1 VQPQPASAAIRV
13 AGRYA
18 LHQPIASGGM
28 ATVHLG
34 RLLGQAGFARTVAI
48 KRLHPQFAA
57 DPEFVSMFLDEA
69 RLAARIRSPHV
80 VPIVDVVADGGEL
93 LLVMEYIQGES
104 LHRILREVLHAGQP
118 IPVDV
123 VVAILSGVLHG
134 LHAAH
139 EASDEQ
145 GQPLG
150 IVHRDVSPQNILVG
164 SDGLARLVDFGVAK
178 AAGRIQTTREGQ
190 LKGKLAYMAP
200 EQLRSEPVTRRTD
213 VYAASVVLWEALT
226 CRRLFRAESEGGV
239 VTNILHAE
247 VLRPSQAIQRETNA
261 EAARVLERL
270 DAVVLRG
277 LARDPAERFETARAL
292 ALALEATTLP
302 ATAVVVGDWV
312 RSVAGSGLADRA
324 RQVADIESGV
334 SSIVALEAGALAG
347 SGARSAAPTAERRA
361 EPPGTQASSI
371 SVASDAARPRRR
383 AVWPLAAAGGAVL
396 LAGVV
401 ATWLAV
407 ARREP
412 APAPGASGSLPGA
425 EPSASLAP
433 PASESAGAGPGEV
446 PAPGAAATAS
456 AGEAAPTTS
465 AMQLAASA
473 AGASKPAPA
482 RRRDV
487 TPSPA
492 HTSSPARKDCDPP
505 YYWDDKGKKHYKL
518 NCI

>member
-1 VQPQPASAAIRV
+1 VEPQPASASIRV

-34 RLLGQAGFARTVAI
+34 RLLGEAGFARTVAV

-80 VPIVDVVADGGEL
+80 VPIVDVIADGGEL

-104 LHRILREVLHAGQP
+104 LHRILREVLHAGRP
-118 IPVDV
+118 IPLDV
-123 VVAILSGVLHG
+123 VVAVMAGVLHG

-139 EASDEQ
+139 EAIDEQ

-164 SDGLARLVDFGVAK
+164 SDGLARLLDFGVAK

-213 VYAASVVLWEALT
+213 VYAASVVLWETLT

-247 VLRPSQAIQRETNA
+247 VVRPSQVLQREPDAGT
-261 EAARVLERL
+261 ARVLERL

-277 LARDPAERFETARAL
+277 LARAPAERFETARAM
-292 ALALEATTLP
+292 ALELEATTTP
-302 ATAVVVGDWV
+302 ATAVAVGDWV
-312 RSVAGSGLADRA
+312 RSVAGSSLDERA

-334 SSIVALEAGALAG
+334 SSIVARKANADPSEA
-347 SGARSAAPTAERRA
+347 RTTQPAERRA

-371 SVASDAARPRRR
+371 SVAADAARPKKR
-383 AVWPLAAAGGAVL
+383 AWPFAAAGGGVI
-396 LAGVV
+396 LAG
-401 ATWLAV
+401 AV
-407 ARREP
+407 ALLVASGRHEP
-412 APAPGASGSLPGA
+412 AGSPGASDPVPAA
-425 EPSASLAP
+425 EPSAAAVP
-433 PASESAGAGPGEV
+433 PASE
-446 PAPGAAATAS
+446 TAS
-456 AGEAAPTTS
+456 ALPPAESAPPAAGLPSPSASPPSTPPAARKRGVAAP
-465 AMQLAASA
+465 
-473 AGASKPAPA
+473 
-482 RRRDV
+482 
-487 TPSPA
+487 PA

-505 YYWDDKGKKHYKL
+505 YYWDDQGKKHYKL